1 MEDNFEKEKVDMSPP
16 QNLLEE
22 MSNLFREELVRKEE
36 KRKKFLGDDFKVD
49 LNPPKSLFEDL
60 SKLMKPPKKKRVVE
74 EQVVEVEQ
82 IVEEPKEDQPLG
94 LISSPPSTKTTD
106 PLTPL
111 NQNFVTKREMEDHY
125 KTFLNRIQQQ
135 LSTLGGGGEAN
146 ITFLDTPTTIVNSSS
161 YEVKTKDYYIG
172 VNYAGVVTITLPKPT
187 DGKRIVV
194 KDESGQ
200 ASWNNRHIRIV
211 PFSSSDTIDN
221 QDAAIIQID
230 NGSLTFIYRGGWR
243 II

>member
-1 MEDNFEKEKVDMSPP
+1 MNLSENSPKKEMDLSPP
-16 QNLLEE
+16 PNLLEE

-60 SKLMKPPKKKRVVE
+60 SKLMKPPKKERV
-74 EQVVEVEQ
+74 VEQ
-82 IVEEPKEDQPLG
+82 IVEEPKEDRPLG
-94 LISSPPSTKTTD
+94 LLSSPPSTKTPD

-111 NQNFVTKREMEDHY
+111 NQNFVTKKEMEDHY

-211 PFSSSDTIDN
+211 PFSPSDTIDN

-230 NGSLTFIYRGGWR
+230 DGSLTFIYREGWR